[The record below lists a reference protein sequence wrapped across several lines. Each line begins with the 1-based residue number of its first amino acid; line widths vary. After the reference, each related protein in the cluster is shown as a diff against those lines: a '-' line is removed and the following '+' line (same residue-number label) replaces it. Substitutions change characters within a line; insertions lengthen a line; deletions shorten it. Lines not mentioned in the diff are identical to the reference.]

1 MKLKYDVTGMT
12 CAACSARVEKVT
24 KQVAGVKNVE
34 VNLLSG
40 TMTLEAESE
49 AVCPLVETAVKNAG
63 YGASLSGERK
73 KQVAPKEDAQKQM
86 QVRIIGSAMFLAV
99 LMYFTMG
106 HMAGLPLPHWYHDY
120 PMAADS
126 KYR

>member
-86 QVRIIGSAMFLAV
+86 QVRIIG
-99 LMYFTMG
+99 
-106 HMAGLPLPHWYHDY
+106 
-120 PMAADS
+120 
-126 KYR
+126 